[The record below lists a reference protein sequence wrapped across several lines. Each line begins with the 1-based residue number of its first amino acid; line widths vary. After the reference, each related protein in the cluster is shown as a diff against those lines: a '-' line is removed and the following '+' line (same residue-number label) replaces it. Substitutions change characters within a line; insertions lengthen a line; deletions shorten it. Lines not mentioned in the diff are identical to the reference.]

1 MLYLTC
7 TTINSVDFAHYGVSR
22 AEDWVAVDCGTSLHN
37 HIHEVNI
44 LITHIKIS
52 GYTAYTGCKERIEW
66 TRYIKVKY
74 ILYRLS
80 T

>member
-1 MLYLTC
+1 MLCLTC
-7 TTINSVDFAHYGVSR
+7 TTITSVELAYYGVSR
-22 AEDWVAVDCGTSLHN
+22 LKDWVFVDCGTSRYN

-44 LITHIKIS
+44 LIHIKIS

-66 TRYIKVKY
+66 TRFIKAKY